1 VAKLLSFAAPGAS
14 FSLIGGWPVLPSVA
28 VFDFRIEFEFGPR
41 IYARKSKT
49 VQRMKQIG
57 SLRSSH
63 AAEGLMPVAIAL
75 IIGVVVLA
83 IFLVGILW
91 ALALLI
97 PFYVYIGLALY
108 LVWRGKRKEAEL
120 AESVDREI
128 ERQRLFNE
136 QELRAWR
143 GSLEKERRSASRRER
158 VLRNFGRSRDP
169 PHK

>member
-1 VAKLLSFAAPGAS
+1 
-14 FSLIGGWPVLPSVA
+14 
-28 VFDFRIEFEFGPR
+28 
-41 IYARKSKT
+41 
-49 VQRMKQIG
+49 
-57 SLRSSH
+57 
-63 AAEGLMPVAIAL
+63 MPVAIAL

-143 GSLEKERRSASRRER
+143 DSLEKERRSASRRER
-158 VLRNFGRSRDP
+158 ALRNFDRTRDP
-169 PHK
+169 PQK